1 MNHNLKTLALGTV
14 LCTTLL
20 SMASCGD
27 ELPDPIVLPRTL
39 VDIHTDWSGIDAQQR
54 PQQYVLSVNGDN
66 YNVASDTYQME
77 LKSNRDYTFLAYVPV
92 LGVDVNDG
100 IATVEAA
107 SQSTGIADA
116 ISGTPST
123 FYCAAQTV
131 TSLTGDKTSL
141 TLPMQQTTRQLNVSL
156 KAKVTSTDGS
166 PVVQGGYAILSKA
179 MATYNMYTSIASTA
193 VDAVSDFSINAT
205 TGTITAP
212 FNVFALDL
220 SKDVTVQFVMFL
232 SDGTQQR
239 LETSIGNL
247 VANFN
252 DGSHSTIDIGGKVSV
267 DGSNASVTN
276 WTIVDMGVITATERQ

>member
-1 MNHNLKTLALGTV
+1 
-14 LCTTLL
+14 
-20 SMASCGD
+20 
-27 ELPDPIVLPRTL
+27 
-39 VDIHTDWSGIDAQQR
+39 
-54 PQQYVLSVNGDN
+54 
-66 YNVASDTYQME
+66 
-77 LKSNRDYTFLAYVPV
+77 
-92 LGVDVNDG
+92 
-100 IATVEAA
+100 
-107 SQSTGIADA
+107 
-116 ISGTPST
+116 
-123 FYCAAQTV
+123 
-131 TSLTGDKTSL
+131 
-141 TLPMQQTTRQLNVSL
+141 MQQTTRQLNVSL

-193 VDAVSDFSINAT
+193 VDAVSDFTVNAT
-205 TGTITAP
+205 TGTVTAP

-220 SKDVTVQFVMFL
+220 SKDVTVQFVLFL

-239 LETSIGNL
+239 LDTSIGSF

>member
-66 YNVASDTYQME
+66 YNVASDTYQIE

-116 ISGTPST
+116 IRGTPST

-193 VDAVSDFSINAT
+193 VDAVSDFTVNAT
-205 TGTITAP
+205 TGTVTAP

-239 LETSIGNL
+239 LETSIANF

-252 DGSHSTIDIGGKVSV
+252 DGSHSTIDIGGKVGV

-276 WTIVDMGVITATERQ
+276 WTIVDMGVITPNECQ